1 MPACQGVGGRCGG
14 VAIKAD
20 LLKEYVTGAVLHALE
35 SPRVQEALRTEDQD
49 APRRVELLA
58 KIKRTREHEGPRQ
71 RREREMA
78 VLRQRVE
85 SEWRAWLVLRRRRFH
100 EAATSARSRL
110 LD

>member
-35 SPRVQEALRTEDQD
+35 SPRVQEALRTGDQD

-58 KIKRTREHEGPRQ
+58 KIKRTRDMKDLASGANARWPSC
-71 RREREMA
+71 A
-78 VLRQRVE
+78 
-85 SEWRAWLVLRRRRFH
+85 
-100 EAATSARSRL
+100 SASNPSGASG
-110 LD
+110 